1 VDILRYFDYLSED
14 TLNRVFYKKP
24 IEFDKKTHRNIL
36 KYALGAFLY
45 MPATQY
51 DMIQKNI
58 SSELKGARPLAIC
71 LEDAVGASGEKEAI
85 ENVESILNE
94 VRQSSHKNNFNLPII
109 FLRIKNLD
117 QFQKIKDI
125 VYTNQS
131 IITGLLIPKANSKI
145 IESFIE
151 LMDSNSI
158 KDIYIMPII
167 ETSEFIYRELKDKS
181 FLELYDTVLKHRD
194 RILSLRIG
202 LTDILG
208 LFGVRR
214 SEKFSIYENNICSVF
229 ISDMVT
235 YLNRPEIDIPVS
247 GGVSEFFDM
256 NDAEIKEK
264 YIKEIE
270 LDKFHG
276 LVGKTVIHPKQIRI
290 VQALCSVSFEDYF
303 DAVNIIE
310 SFGGKYGV
318 SKSASGKRMNETN
331 PHLIWAKRTIML
343 SKIYG
348 VLNKGVTY
356 EELLKF

>member
-1 VDILRYFDYLSED
+1 MRYFDYLNED
-14 TLNRVFYKKP
+14 ILERLFYKKP
-24 IEFDKKTHRNIL
+24 IEFSKKTEKDVL

-58 SSELKGARPLAIC
+58 TSETNGEKPLAIC

-85 ENVESILNE
+85 ENVEAILNE
-94 VRQSSHKNNFNLPII
+94 VRKKNSEGTSDLPII
-109 FLRIKNLD
+109 FLRIKNLN

-125 VYTNQS
+125 VFKNQS
-131 IITGLLIPKANSKI
+131 IITGVLIPKANAHI
-145 IESFIE
+145 IESYIE
-151 LMDSNSI
+151 LMNSNDI

-167 ETSEFIYRELKDKS
+167 ETSEFVYREIKEKS
-181 FLELYDTVLKHRD
+181 FSDLYNTVLKNRD

-208 LFGVRR
+208 LFEIRR
-214 SEKFSIYENNICSVF
+214 SEKFSIYENNICSSF

-235 YLNRPEIDIPVS
+235 YLNRPEIDIPIS

-256 NDAEIKEK
+256 NDKEIKNK

-270 LDKFHG
+270 LDKFHS
-276 LVGKTVIHPKQIRI
+276 LVGKTVIHPKQIQI
-290 VQALCSVSFEDYF
+290 VQALSSVSFEDYT
-303 DAVNIIE
+303 DAISIIE
-310 SFGGKYGV
+310 SFGGRYGV

-331 PHLIWAKRTIML
+331 PHLIWAKKTVML

-348 VLNKGVTY
+348 VLNEGVTY